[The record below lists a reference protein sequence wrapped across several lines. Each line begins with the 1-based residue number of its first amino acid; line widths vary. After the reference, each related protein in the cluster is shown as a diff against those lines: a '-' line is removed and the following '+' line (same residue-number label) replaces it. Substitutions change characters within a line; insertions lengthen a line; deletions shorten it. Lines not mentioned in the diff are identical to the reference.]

1 MTRLLLAFDKFKGSL
16 RSSDV
21 AHAFSEGWC
30 EVMPD
35 SEVDIVEISDGGDG
49 LVETLVGAC
58 GGEYVAVDVADPL
71 GRPVAA
77 RYGTIHNGTTAI
89 IEMAEAAGLR
99 LLAAEERNPLNTST
113 RGVGELIADALGR
126 GCRELIIGLG
136 GSATN
141 DGGMGMLEALGAKF
155 YDTMGEL
162 VIPSGEALERVA
174 AVDLAQLDNRLCDT
188 HITIASDV
196 DNPLYGERGAAW
208 VYAPQK
214 GADRATVERLDAG
227 LRSYAGVVASVVGVD
242 MAGCAGAGAAGGV
255 GFALMALLGAEMQRG
270 IDLMLRMVD
279 FEQRVGRCDIVV
291 TGEGRLDR
299 QTLMGKAPEGV
310 LNVARRVGR
319 DVIAVGGSVAWCD
332 ELRTSG
338 FKRIYEA
345 MPEGMTLEEAMRPD
359 VARANLRRVAERAAR
374 ELLAEALI

>member
-1 MTRLLLAFDKFKGSL
+1 
-16 RSSDV
+16 
-21 AHAFSEGWC
+21 
-30 EVMPD
+30 MPD

-49 LVETLVGAC
+49 LVDTLVGAC
-58 GGEYVAVDVADPL
+58 GGEYVAVNVADPL

-155 YDTMGEL
+155 YDAMGEL

-174 AVDLAQLDNRLCDT
+174 TVDLTQLDNRLCDT

-214 GADRATVERLDAG
+214 GADRAMVERLDAG

-242 MAGCAGAGAAGGV
+242 MARCAGAGAAGGV

-279 FEQRVGRCDIVV
+279 FEQRVGCCDIVV

-299 QTLMGKAPEGV
+299 QTLMGKAPSGV
-310 LNVARRVGR
+310 LDMARRVGR

-345 MPEGMTLEEAMRPD
+345 MPEGMTLEEAMRPE
-359 VARANLRRVAERAAR
+359 VARANLRRVAECAAR
-374 ELLAEALI
+374 ELLVETLV